1 MKRRGFLKLTGSA
14 VATAMLPLGVLGL
27 FSSTQ
32 RDYSLFSDYYNSLWA
47 DKTAAITDAHY
58 MCYEYDKLTHSDET
72 AEGDIRSHYTR
83 CIELVMAAPGVTE
96 QDIVDE
102 FNSQKN
108 NLDDKLITF
117 AAEGNYSDISTFRA
131 HYDVKTLTKMIKRF
145 RQQGISKGGKW
156 QLYNWSDFYGGGT
169 RLYTT
174 QRDGE
179 YIIHKNYFSHNNKTH
194 IKKEKLYS
202 IEGFAHE
209 MVETRR
215 KHDSDEVQRRAEI
228 EKNYHRQIAEIQ
240 QMIS

>member
-14 VATAMLPLGVLGL
+14 LATAMLPLGVLGL

-32 RDYSLFSDYYNSLWA
+32 RDYSLFSDYYNSLWT
-47 DKTAAITDAHY
+47 KKAAHYRDAHY
-58 MCYEYDKLTHSDET
+58 MCYEYNKLIS
-72 AEGDIRSHYTR
+72 RSVNSNDAQYTR
-83 CIELVMAAPGVTE
+83 HIELVMAAPGVTE
-96 QDIVDE
+96 QDIIDE
-102 FNSQKN
+102 FNIKKN
-108 NLDDKLITF
+108 KLDDKLITF
-117 AAEGNYSDISTFRA
+117 AAEGDYGLDVGTFRA
-131 HYDVKTLTKMIKRF
+131 HYDVKTLTEMIERF
-145 RQQGISKGGKW
+145 RWQSARKGGKW
-156 QLYNWSDFYGGGT
+156 QKYNWSTFYGGGT

-194 IKKEKLYS
+194 TRKEKLYC
-202 IEGFAHE
+202 IESFAHE